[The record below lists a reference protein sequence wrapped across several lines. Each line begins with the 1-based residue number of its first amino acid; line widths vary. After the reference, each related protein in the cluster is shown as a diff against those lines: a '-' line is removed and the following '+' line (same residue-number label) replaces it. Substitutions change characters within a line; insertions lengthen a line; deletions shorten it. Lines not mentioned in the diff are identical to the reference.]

1 MSKYSKIVLL
11 FFAGLIGLSS
21 CTVSKTYPRAY
32 YEQHKTTME
41 EMELLYA
48 GITKEK
54 LIAIAFYDLDFND
67 ISLEFKTDTVR
78 YIYDFYY
85 GEKRINDSLFRFGY
99 DTVLVQQL
107 IKNMRT
113 IKCSWINTLDY
124 YVDGNKRLLLFM
136 SAPVKQFSL
145 LPVFQKRKYYLFNF
159 YKQPQYYDEQ
169 GRLLDKRTVHRI
181 RKVSGEVFWR
191 ITDKVCYTVSGKFR

>member
-1 MSKYSKIVLL
+1 MNRVVTGLMFFITLINL
-11 FFAGLIGLSS
+11 FS
-21 CTVSKTYPRAY
+21 CTISKTYPKAY
-32 YEQHKTTME
+32 YELHKATMD
-41 EMELLYA
+41 EMQELYNKA
-48 GITKEK
+48 TQEK

-67 ISLEFKTDTVR
+67 ISLELKTDTVR

-85 GEKRINDSLFRFGY
+85 GEKRINDSLFKFGY

-107 IKNMRT
+107 IKNMKT
-113 IKCSWINTLDY
+113 IGCTWINTLDY

-145 LPVFQKRKYYLFNF
+145 LPIFQKRKYYLFNF
-159 YKQPQYYDEQ
+159 YAQPQYYDEQ
-169 GRLLDKRTVHRI
+169 GRLLDKRTVRRI

>member
-1 MSKYSKIVLL
+1 MNKTVTGLMFIVALASL
-11 FFAGLIGLSS
+11 FS
-21 CTVSKTYPRAY
+21 CTISKTYPKAY
-32 YEQHKTTME
+32 YEQHKATMN
-41 EMELLYA
+41 EMQELYNKA
-48 GITKEK
+48 TQEK

-67 ISLEFKTDTVR
+67 ISLELKTDTVR

-85 GEKRINDSLFRFGY
+85 GEKRINDSLYKFGY
-99 DTVLVQQL
+99 DTALVQQL
-107 IKNMRT
+107 IKDMRMIGCT
-113 IKCSWINTLDY
+113 WINTLDY

-145 LPVFQKRKYYLFNF
+145 LPIFQKRKYYLFNF
-159 YKQPQYYDEQ
+159 YAQPQYYDEQ
-169 GRLLDKRTVHRI
+169 GRLLDKRTVRRI

>member
-1 MSKYSKIVLL
+1 MSNLKIILI
-11 FFAGLIGLSS
+11 FFVALVSLSS
-21 CTVSKTYPRAY
+21 CTVSKTYPKEY
-32 YEQHKTTME
+32 YAQHKTTME
-41 EMELLYA
+41 EMEVQYA
-48 GITKEK
+48 KITKEK
-54 LIAIAFYDLDFND
+54 LIAVAFYDLNFND

-85 GEKRINDSLFRFGY
+85 GEKRINDSLVKYGY
-99 DTVLVQQL
+99 DTSLVQQL

-113 IKCSWINTLDY
+113 IGCSWINTLDY

-145 LPVFQKRKYYLFNF
+145 VPFLQKRKYYLFNF

-169 GRLLDKRTVHRI
+169 GRLLDKRTVRRI

-191 ITDKVCYTVSGKFR
+191 ITDKVCYTISGKFR